1 MIRRTVIYC
10 AFLCIQVRAGAHAQP
25 NGSMHG
31 DVERSA
37 CSIKVTAYGAA
48 GDGRML
54 DTASI
59 QRALDDCARLGGG
72 KVLFPKGTYR
82 SGTVHLR
89 SNVSLVLEQGAVLRG
104 SENLDDY
111 LEPLTRTSGDN
122 SHFVAGTASRRLFL
136 YGDHV
141 NKVAIEGDGIIDGN
155 RVREKNGDRGPLGI
169 LFQHSSNIVLR
180 GVTVTNTPGWAVTF
194 FDCRNVRLLGTRL
207 KNVMVDGINP
217 VSCQNVLY
225 DGVEIDGTGD
235 DPICIKNEGPPLEGG
250 FVTRN
255 IVVRNTT
262 VKNTTHAAIKIGT
275 GTHGIFED
283 ILVENCTFDLPGDL
297 FAIQLMR
304 PSLPGE
310 NDRHIR
316 NVTLRQLDVRN
327 AARVFNIT
335 AMGVERPVID
345 GLRFEDIRF
354 RGKAVDSKILGIGTS
369 PVRNV
374 FVDSLDVEA
383 SQGAPVWL
391 RLSNVHGFQM
401 RNSRLTLPKTGSAV
415 EAQSSSG
422 LSFAGVSLA
431 GIDAAGPA
439 FLLKQLQHA
448 RFSSVVAPRIEN
460 LVHVTGAAT
469 SDVRLEG
476 SIPENVKVPLL
487 AGAEVP
493 EGALYPAAQVDV
505 VELNLP
511 TRLAP
516 NLPVEASAKAVSRGE
531 TGAARVALRID
542 EKESGA
548 VWAWVAPSAA
558 VPVRIKAE
566 PLYQPRVYRIQ
577 VGAQS
582 RKLRILNLP
591 AAFRYGAAC
600 QIEAPRLPGGATR
613 ISVPVQNVGSTAGK
627 DRVVLRSMGA
637 VVASKEVVLGPG
649 ERSDVQFE
657 QVFRGPWQ
665 VADFPEWNL
674 STFSNV
680 PAKFLLYRD
689 KVVIE
694 AQGRR
699 GEWSDYAAAYLPAV
713 EGDFDAKVRIVA
725 VTETIGEYAAAGLI
739 VRNQMSDIR
748 SGGLSMNFRVP
759 KYGGY
764 KIWSWD
770 ADGDGSM
777 DTRSDGGQSR
787 VPVWYRLEKRGQT
800 IRAFHSA
807 DGKSWK
813 LCGRAGRQE
822 FTAPHIGKIQD
833 VGFYANAWSNQGD
846 AARVE
851 FQEFSVK
858 RLP

>member
-1 MIRRTVIYC
+1 MICRALIYC
-10 AFLCIQVRAGAHAQP
+10 AFLCIHVRAGMRVEPDISQTR
-25 NGSMHG
+25 
-31 DVERSA
+31 DVTRAA
-37 CSIKVTAYGAA
+37 CSINVTAYGAA
-48 GDGRML
+48 GDGRTL

-59 QRALDDCARLGGG
+59 QHALDDCVRLGGG

-82 SGTVHLR
+82 TGTIHLR

-111 LEPLTRTSGDN
+111 LEPLTRASGDN
-122 SHFVAGTASRRLFL
+122 SHFVAVTASRRLFL

-141 NKVAIEGDGIIDGN
+141 NNVAIEGDGVIDGN

-169 LFQHSSNIVLR
+169 YFQHCSNIVLK

-194 FDCRNVRLLGTRL
+194 FDCRNVRLQGTRL

-217 VSCQNVLY
+217 ISCQNVLY

-262 VKNTTHAAIKIGT
+262 VRNTTHAAIKIGT
-275 GTHGIFED
+275 GTQGIFED
-283 ILVENCTFDLPGDL
+283 ILVEHCTFDLPGDL
-297 FAIQLMR
+297 FMIHLMR

-310 NDRHIR
+310 NNRHIR
-316 NVTLRQLDVRN
+316 NVTLRHLDVKN
-327 AARVFNIT
+327 AGRVFNIT

-354 RGKAVDSKILGIGTS
+354 RGKAVDSKILGTGAS

-374 FVDSLDVEA
+374 LVDTLDVEA
-383 SQGAPVWL
+383 GQDAPVWL

-439 FLLKQLQHA
+439 FPLKQVQRA
-448 RFSSVVAPRIEN
+448 RFSSIAAPRMEN
-460 LVHVTGAAT
+460 LVYVAGAA
-469 SDVRLEG
+469 SGDIRLEG
-476 SIPENVKVPLL
+476 SLPENVKAPLL
-487 AGAEVP
+487 AEADVP
-493 EGALYPAAQVDV
+493 QGALYPAAQIDV
-505 VELNLP
+505 VEFNLP
-511 TRLAP
+511 SRLAP
-516 NLPVEASAKAVSRGE
+516 NLPVEASAKAASRGE

-542 EKESGA
+542 GKESGA
-548 VWAWVAPSAA
+548 AWIWAVAPAA
-558 VPVRIKAE
+558 APVRIKAE
-566 PLYQPRVYRIQ
+566 PLYQPRVYNVQ

-591 AAFRYGAAC
+591 AAFRYGLAC
-600 QIEAPRLPGGATR
+600 RIEAPRQPGGATR
-613 ISVPVQNVGSTAGK
+613 ISVPLQNLGSRTGK
-627 DRVVLRSMGA
+627 EQVVLRSKGA
-637 VVASKEVVLGPG
+637 TLASKEVTLGPG
-649 ERSDVQFE
+649 ERAEVQFE
-657 QVFRGPWQ
+657 QVVSGPWQ
-665 VADFPEWNL
+665 VGDFPEWTL
-674 STFSNV
+674 STFANV

-689 KVVIE
+689 KVAIE
-694 AQGRR
+694 AGGRR
-699 GEWSDYAAAYLPAV
+699 EQWSDYAAAYLAAV
-713 EGDFDAKVRIVA
+713 EGDFDAQVRIAA
-725 VTETIGEYAAAGLI
+725 VTEHTGEYAAAGLI
-739 VRNQMSDIR
+739 VRNQMPDIR

-787 VPVWYRLEKRGQT
+787 APVWYRFEKRGQT
-800 IRAFHSA
+800 IRAFQSP
-807 DGKSWK
+807 DGKSWR

-833 VGFYANAWSNQGD
+833 VGFYANAWSSQGET
-846 AARVE
+846 ARVE